1 MADIIK
7 ELEMRVAAKR
17 RELEDEEK
25 ALAVVRRMMG
35 QPLAPATV
43 GGESKPEFEQI
54 KFEDLI
60 GSVEKTKKRTLID
73 EVRDV
78 VSRFGTNE
86 FTVAHIEA
94 ALKKTGVAV
103 DAKNPRARIGIA
115 LSTVLDEGLIARTA
129 EGGGNVPHRYKLKSA
144 VDAESDA

>member
-1 MADIIK
+1 MTDLIA

-17 RELEDEEK
+17 KELEDEEK

-35 QPLAPATV
+35 QPLTSATFV
-43 GGESKPEFEQI
+43 IEKQQSEQI
-54 KFEDLI
+54 KFEDLV
-60 GSVEKTKKRTLID
+60 GSVEKSKKRTLID
-73 EVRDV
+73 DVRDV
-78 VSRFGTNE
+78 VMLFGDNE

-115 LSTVLDEGLIARTA
+115 LSTVVDEGSVVKTG

-144 VDAESDA
+144 VDGESLV

>member
-1 MADIIK
+1 MTDLIT

-17 RELEDEEK
+17 KELEEEEN
-25 ALAVVRRMMG
+25 ALATVRRMMG
-35 QPLAPATV
+35 QAPLSNNQPIV
-43 GGESKPEFEQI
+43 DKGQI
-54 KFEDLI
+54 DFSNLI
-60 GSVEKTKKRTLID
+60 GNSEKKRTLVD

-78 VSRFGTNE
+78 VLKFGTYE

-94 ALKKTGVAV
+94 ALKKLEIPV

-115 LSTVLDEGLIARTA
+115 VSNILEEGLIVRTF

-144 VDAESDA
+144 VDAESLV

>member
-1 MADIIK
+1 MTDLIK

-17 RELEDEEK
+17 KELEDEEK
-25 ALAVVRRMMG
+25 ALAVVKRMMSQSSG
-35 QPLAPATV
+35 IQPAVAAPKEQL
-43 GGESKPEFEQI
+43 ESI

-73 EVRDV
+73 EVRDIV
-78 VSRFGTNE
+78 AQFGKNE

-103 DAKNPRARIGIA
+103 DAKSPRARIGIA
-115 LSTVLDEGLIARTA
+115 LSNILEEGFVIRTFDGA
-129 EGGGNVPHRYKLKSA
+129 GNVPHRYKLKSA
-144 VDAESDA
+144 IEDESIV